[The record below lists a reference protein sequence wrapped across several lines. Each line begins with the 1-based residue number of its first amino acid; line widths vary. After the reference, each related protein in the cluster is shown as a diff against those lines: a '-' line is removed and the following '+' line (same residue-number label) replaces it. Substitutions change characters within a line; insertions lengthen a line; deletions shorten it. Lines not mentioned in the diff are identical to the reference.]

1 MKENDFKLLGSF
13 LQESL
18 KDFGIEKK
26 LEETKVFQAWNALF
40 GVSMEKYMN
49 KVFVKNRTL
58 FVEITSSVL
67 KQNLLYQKDLLIE
80 KINQHIGGD
89 LLLDIHFI

>member
-1 MKENDFKLLGSF
+1 MKENDFKLLGNF

-26 LEETKVFQAWNALF
+26 LEETKVLQAWNALF

-49 KVFVKNRTL
+49 KVFVKNRIL
-58 FVEITSSVL
+58 FVEITSSIL